1 MKKLITTIVALSAG
15 LVSAQTVNNW
25 VNSNGQPWK
34 NSVGQCWRN
43 GAWTPA
49 TAHQDCDGAL
59 KPQPRVQAT
68 FTAPK
73 EEAAPAPAPR
83 VEAPKSVVTKV
94 SYSADTFFDF
104 DKSVIKPEGK
114 AKLDLLV
121 SKLTTVDLEVI
132 VVVGHT
138 DFIGSDAYNLKLG
151 QRRADA
157 VKAYLV
163 SKGVENKRVF
173 TDSKGEKQPIASN
186 QTPAGRAKNRRVEI
200 EVVGIQR

>member
-1 MKKLITTIVALSAG
+1 MKKLITAIVALSAG

-83 VEAPKSVVTKV
+83 VEPAKPLAIKV
-94 SYSADTFFDF
+94 SYSTDTFFDF
-104 DKSVIKPEGK
+104 DRSVLKPEGK
-114 AKLDLLV
+114 KALDELVAKLSNV
-121 SKLTTVDLEVI
+121 SLEVI
-132 VVVGHT
+132 IVVGHT
-138 DFIGSDAYNLKLG
+138 DSIGTDAYNLKLG
-151 QRRADA
+151 DRRANA
-157 VKAYLV
+157 VKAYLLA
-163 SKGVENKRVF
+163 KGIEKNRVY
-173 TDSKGEKQPIASN
+173 TDSKGESQPIADN
-186 QTPAGRAKNRRVEI
+186 KTAQGRAKNRRVEI
-200 EVVGIQR
+200 EVVGTTK